1 MFFFNFLF
9 WLMGGLLVAV
19 GTYAIIDNWKS
30 GDGLRLE
37 NLFDVIFNLGFLM
50 VIIGGV
56 IFIVSFAGCIGAL
69 RENVCLLKFYSLC
82 LLIFFLAEMAL
93 AGLGLIFP
101 YKFSEF
107 FEGYMSDELIKNYR
121 DDLDFQNLID
131 SVQQHVECCGIS
143 RNGYK
148 DWDKNDYFSC
158 PKNKTENPSV
168 ERCGVPF
175 SCCLPSDGDLVNFMC
190 GFQVQDQAL
199 SDVVGKI
206 YTKGC
211 VDTIKGWVEQNLLTV
226 GGVALGVA
234 AVQLLVIWLART
246 LESQIDDQKSLWQYQ
261 WVLPQ

>member
-9 WLMGGLLVAV
+9 WLLGGLLVAV

-50 VIIGGV
+50 VIVGGV
-56 IFIVSFAGCIGAL
+56 VFIVSFAGCIGAL

-101 YKFSEF
+101 HKFSEF

-131 SVQQHVECCGIS
+131 SVQQGFECCGIS
-143 RNGYK
+143 SEGYK
-148 DWDKNDYFSC
+148 DWNKNDYFSC
-158 PKNKTENPSV
+158 PQNKTANPSV

-175 SCCLPSDGDLVNFMC
+175 SCCIPSLTEELQNIQC
-190 GFQVQDQAL
+190 GFQVQEL
-199 SDVVGKI
+199 SIDKIAGKI
-206 YTKGC
+206 FTRGC
-211 VDTIKGWVEQNLLTV
+211 VVTIKDYMEGNLLTI

-261 WVLPQ
+261 WPV